1 MNLGKRAWHV
11 NRATRDLG
19 ASPVNRR
26 ELARE
31 HDGGGD
37 DGVARHLAV
46 ANCLSCF
53 FIDEFLILLCK
64 INHFFIVNLEKN
76 IYILFRVFSHNNVA
90 RYIDFET

>member
-11 NRATRDLG
+11 NQATRDWG
-19 ASPVNRR
+19 AWQVNRR

-31 HDGGGD
+31 HGGGGD

-53 FIDEFLILLCK
+53 LTTI
-64 INHFFIVNLEKN
+64 FFDLVM
-76 IYILFRVFSHNNVA
+76 
-90 RYIDFET
+90 